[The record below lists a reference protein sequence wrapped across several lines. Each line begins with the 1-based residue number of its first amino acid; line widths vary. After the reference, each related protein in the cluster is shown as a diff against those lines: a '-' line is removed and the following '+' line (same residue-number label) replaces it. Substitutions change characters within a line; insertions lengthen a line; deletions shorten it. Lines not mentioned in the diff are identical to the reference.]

1 MIDTKNQKISD
12 KAVDSYLLALKFVPD
27 WFVTNKMIKKLDN
40 AVLSNDDEMFGDIMS
55 GFLKRIEFCLNFNT
69 GFCIT

>member
-1 MIDTKNQKISD
+1 MIDNKNQKISD
-12 KAVDSYLLALKFVPD
+12 KAVDSHLLALKFVPD

-55 GFLKRIEFCLNFNT
+55 GFLKTIEFCLNFNT